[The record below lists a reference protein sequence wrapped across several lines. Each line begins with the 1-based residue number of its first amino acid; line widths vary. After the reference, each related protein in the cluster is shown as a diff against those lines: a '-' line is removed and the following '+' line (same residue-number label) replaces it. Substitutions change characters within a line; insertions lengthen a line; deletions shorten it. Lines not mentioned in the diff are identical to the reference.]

1 MTTNNQQAPEAKMND
16 IGSAA
21 AQGLGG
27 NPELA
32 AAFDDFIHSFE
43 QFKDANDDRLSQIER
58 RTSADVITEEKVNR
72 IDRAVDENKRHL
84 DQLILKHRR
93 PSLDGN
99 PAFSPHQLEHKS
111 GFDAYL
117 RSGEEQGLRQI
128 EQKSFS
134 TGSDPDGGFLVPEE
148 LSSEIGRRLAAIS
161 PIRAL
166 STVRQIS
173 SSTYKKPFATSGAET
188 GWVGETDNRPE
199 TSTPT
204 LAELQFQAMEI
215 YAMPAAT
222 PALLEDSAVD
232 LDSWIA
238 EEVETVFAAQEGTA
252 FVTGDGINKPRG
264 FLNTPTVDEE
274 SWTWGNL
281 GYVTTG
287 TDSGFAL
294 SQGGDVMIETI
305 YSLKA
310 GYRQNAHFILNR
322 KTQAELRKLKDGDG
336 NYLWQAPAT
345 IGSNAS
351 LMGFPV
357 VECEDMPDISSGAT
371 AIAFGDFRRGYLV
384 VDRTGIRVL
393 RDPYSMKPYIL
404 FYITKRVGGGVQDFD
419 AIKLIKFS

>member
-1 MTTNNQQAPEAKMND
+1 M
-16 IGSAA
+16 
-21 AQGLGG
+21 
-27 NPELA
+27 
-32 AAFDDFIHSFE
+32 
-43 QFKDANDDRLSQIER
+43 
-58 RTSADVITEEKVNR
+58 
-72 IDRAVDENKRHL
+72 
-84 DQLILKHRR
+84 
-93 PSLDGN
+93 
-99 PAFSPHQLEHKS
+99 
-111 GFDAYL
+111 
-117 RSGEEQGLRQI
+117 
-128 EQKSFS
+128 
-134 TGSDPDGGFLVPEE
+134 
-148 LSSEIGRRLAAIS
+148 
-161 PIRAL
+161 
-166 STVRQIS
+166 
-173 SSTYKKPFATSGAET
+173 
-188 GWVGETDNRPE
+188 
-199 TSTPT
+199 
-204 LAELQFQAMEI
+204 
-215 YAMPAAT
+215 
-222 PALLEDSAVD
+222 
-232 LDSWIA
+232 
-238 EEVETVFAAQEGTA
+238 FAAQEGTA

-384 VDRTGIRVL
+384 VDPN
-393 RDPYSMKPYIL
+393 RDPGASGPL
-404 FYITKRVGGGVQDFD
+404 FNEALHPFLYHQAGWWRSPG
-419 AIKLIKFS
+419 L